1 MLRIGMAQ
9 KHTPCGF
16 AQGCGKSE
24 GSPVDRSLPGSYI
37 ILYGITA
44 AFSGHSGRSGGLILL
59 LLCEIAEAGGEMEGK
74 MVKLHR
80 MIVKKV

>member
-1 MLRIGMAQ
+1 MLCVGMTQ

-16 AQGCGKSE
+16 AQGCRKPE
-24 GSPVDRSLPGSYI
+24 GSPADRSLPGSYI

-44 AFSGHSGRSGGLILL
+44 AFSGHSGGGGGLILL
-59 LLCEIAEAGGEMEGK
+59 LLCEIAEAGGGMEGK

-80 MIVKKV
+80 MVVKKV